1 MIQELA
7 RRLGFGG
14 QRGGG
19 VVLATKYLSNWN
31 LDFIFWNLRRESQIT
46 KKGFDYVVRM
56 CVYFPCSSFIP
67 SYSFAGL
74 MMMKCLTSS
83 TVYLTLSV
91 VFNYAIHQVPP
102 KYIYDLFVEWHQN
115 DTKSILMYVLQPKY
129 LYPAMRRWIQCD
141 S

>member
-91 VFNYAIHQVPP
+91 VFNYAIHQVLCHPTLVHLRSICRMTP
-102 KYIYDLFVEWHQN
+102 KWHQI
-115 DTKSILMYVLQPKY
+115 DSYVRFTTQVSLPRN
-129 LYPAMRRWIQCD
+129 A
-141 S
+141 